1 MDFLTSQACW
11 NVLDSHFKC
20 DTELSSED
28 LDRSFEAEAF
38 SRRCVEVPDDTVD
51 VLVGAAGETGFTR
64 QVASQATVG
73 VFDAATLP
81 RAMRIAKEG
90 PKPDGVFDPLMA
102 GELATIV
109 MGDCLDRG

>member
-1 MDFLTSQACW
+1 MRGEGLEWC
-11 NVLDSHFKC
+11 
-20 DTELSSED
+20 
-28 LDRSFEAEAF
+28 FEAEAF
-38 SRRCVEVPDDTVD
+38 PRRCVEVPDDTVD

-90 PKPDGVFDPLMA
+90 ADPDGVRNAFVA
-102 GELATIV
+102 SELATIV
-109 MGDCLDRG
+109 VGDCLHRC